1 MNTKASMAIL
11 IAGLCLAAGPAPAA
25 PLQKSEINPAAKWV
39 VHADLEAFRGSAI
52 GKLVMA
58 ELKAQGIEQKMQ
70 EFAAVFSF
78 QPLTDIRDITLYGK
92 GPNREDAVV
101 IADGKFD
108 AEKLLGIVRWN
119 PQYKEIPHEGVT
131 LYQWLNEDKKNP
143 AAEQIMY
150 GYIHGAGK
158 LAISSGLEALKQA
171 VNTLK
176 QPPAGDSTGLIGQIP
191 APEKGGF
198 LQVVARDIAQF
209 AGQEPKAAILRQA
222 DSLTLSAGEAA
233 DRVFI
238 ALQVQGQTPEVT
250 QNIAN
255 LVQGVVAMAQLAA
268 QEQPK
273 LSDLAKSVKITY
285 QDRTMQVRFEAA
297 AQTVFGFLKE
307 QWQQK
312 QQQSQQPPVTT
323 P

>member
-1 MNTKASMAIL
+1 MMSAKSSVIVL
-11 IAGLCLAAGPAPAA
+11 LAGLCLMTGPAFAA
-25 PLQKSEINPAAKWV
+25 PLQKSEINPAADWV
-39 VHADLEAFRGSAI
+39 VHADLEAFRSSGV
-52 GKLVMA
+52 GKLVLE

-70 EFAAVFSF
+70 EFATIFSF
-78 QPLTDIRDITLYGK
+78 QPLTDLRDVTLYGT
-92 GPNREDAVV
+92 GTDRNNAVV
-101 IADGKFD
+101 IADGRFD

-119 PQYKEIPHEGVT
+119 PQYKEIPYEGVT

-150 GYIHGAGK
+150 GYIHGGQQVV
-158 LAISSGLEALKQA
+158 ISSGLDTLKHA

-176 QPPAGDSTGLIGQIP
+176 QPAGGPSTGLISRIP
-191 APEKGGF
+191 ALEKGAF
-198 LQVVARDIAQF
+198 LQVVATGIGDL
-209 AGQEPKAAILRQA
+209 AGQEPKAAILKQA

-233 DRVFI
+233 DKVFI
-238 ALQVQGQTPEVT
+238 GLQVQGQTPEVA

-273 LSDLAKSVKITY
+273 LSELAKNVNIAREDKTV
-285 QDRTMQVRFEAA
+285 RVRFEAA
-297 AQTVFGFLKE
+297 SQSVFGFLKE

-312 QQQSQQPPVTT
+312 QQSQPQPATT